1 MENGDSRILIDA
13 GLGIRSLVE
22 RLVLIDRKPHDL
34 TAIFVTHEH
43 SDHARGVKPLSKKYK
58 IPVYGT
64 RGTYESVLKRFG
76 KIPNY
81 RFMGQEDEVDLG
93 GLRVESYP
101 TSHDARESVA
111 FVVYGHGGK
120 LGFATDL
127 GQVTPIVQEKL
138 SGCDWL
144 YVEANHDEGLLMEG
158 PYPWSLKKRV
168 GSDVGHL
175 SNTACADLLRS
186 VYHSGLQAVTLM
198 HLSEQNNTPEHA
210 VEAVRNALPESV
222 PLHIASQHEVM
233 PLMNLETAVSPPAT
247 VLPRQME
254 MSF

>member
-1 MENGDSRILIDA
+1 LENGDCRILIDA

-22 RLVLIDRKPHDL
+22 RLARLDRKPHEL

-64 RGTYESVLKRFG
+64 RGTYESVYKRFG
-76 KIPNY
+76 KIPHY
-81 RFMGQEDEVDLG
+81 HVIEQADEIHLE

-111 FVVYGHGGK
+111 FVVRSHDRK
-120 LGFATDL
+120 LGIATDL
-127 GQVTPIVQEKL
+127 GQVTPVVREKL

-168 GSDVGHL
+168 RSDVGHL
-175 SNTACADLLRS
+175 SNTACAELLRS

-198 HLSEQNNTPEHA
+198 HLSEQNNSPEHA
-210 VEAVRNALPESV
+210 VSAVRRALPESV

-233 PLMNLETAVSPPAT
+233 PLTSLETVVPPPAI